1 MIFPRW
7 KVVLP
12 WVVGA
17 VLALYF
23 FRRCEGRAS
32 LESAAV
38 IEKARTALALGHSFR
53 VRQDSLTKRAQRAL
67 AASTAKDRVIASLR
81 GKLATD
87 STPRDSVVTYVYL
100 TDSLTSQRDSLL
112 IAVKF
117 LTVRAER
124 AESRVADLEAN
135 LHATLEVAECH
146 LLGAHWLPRCPS
158 RTAMWFLGVGTGAVA
173 VLVTHH

>member
-1 MIFPRW
+1 MIPAKWRI
-7 KVVLP
+7 P
-12 WVVGA
+12 A
-17 VLALYF
+17 YIAAAALALYF
-23 FRRCEGRAS
+23 FGRCEGRAGQ
-32 LESAAV
+32 ENGAV

-81 GKLATD
+81 AKLTTD
-87 STPRDSVVTYVYL
+87 STPRDSVVTYIYL

-112 IAVKF
+112 VAVKF

-124 AESRVADLEAN
+124 AESRVAELEAN

-146 LLGAHWLPRCPS
+146 LLGAHFLPRCPS
-158 RTAMWFLGVGTGAVA
+158 RTAMFFLGAGSATAA
-173 VLVTHH
+173 ILISHR